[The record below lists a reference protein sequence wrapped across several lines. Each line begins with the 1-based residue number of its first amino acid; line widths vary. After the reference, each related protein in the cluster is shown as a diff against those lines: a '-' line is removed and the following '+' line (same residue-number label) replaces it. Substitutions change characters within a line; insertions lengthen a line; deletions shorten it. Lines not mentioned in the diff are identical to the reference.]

1 MPRPVLPVVTALS
14 LLLPTPA
21 APIPWDAPRQ
31 GAFVMALAAGP
42 DGSVWVGTEG
52 RGVWRWQAGARE
64 PWRQFTTADGLGDDD
79 AYALTI
85 DRAQRAWAVLAA
97 RHPRL
102 ARGRG

>member
-1 MPRPVLPVVTALS
+1 
-14 LLLPTPA
+14 
-21 APIPWDAPRQ
+21 
-31 GAFVMALAAGP
+31 
-42 DGSVWVGTEG
+42 
-52 RGVWRWQAGARE
+52 VWRWQAGARE
-64 PWRQFTTADGLGDDD
+64 PWRQFTAADGLGDDD